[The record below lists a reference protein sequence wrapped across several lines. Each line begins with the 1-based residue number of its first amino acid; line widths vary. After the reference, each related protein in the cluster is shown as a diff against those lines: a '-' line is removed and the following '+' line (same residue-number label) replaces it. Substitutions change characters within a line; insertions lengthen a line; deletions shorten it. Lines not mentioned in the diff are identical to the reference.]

1 MPVTKG
7 GKISHSK
14 RHPACRRLALIQ
26 FKYMNSNKKRH
37 ITPGQ
42 CRAARGLL
50 NISQRELA
58 EAAEVSL
65 SAIQDIETEARQPKP
80 ATLKAIQE
88 AIETAGVELIPL
100 IWGRRRGSAEDRA
113 GSTDTAVRIAT
124 DSNADT

>member
-7 GKISHSK
+7 GKMPHSE
-14 RHPACRRLALIQ
+14 RHAACHKLALGQ
-26 FKYMNSNKKRH
+26 VKYMNSTKKRH

-65 SAIQDIETEARQPKP
+65 SAIQDFETETRQPRP

-100 IWGRRRGSAEDRA
+100 NGGGEGVRRKTGQPVPVTLPS
-113 GSTDTAVRIAT
+113 G
-124 DSNADT
+124 

>member
-1 MPVTKG
+1 MPVPKG
-7 GKISHSK
+7 GKMPHSE
-14 RHPACRRLALIQ
+14 RHAACHGLALSQ
-26 FKYMNSNKKRH
+26 VKYMNSTKKRH

-65 SAIQDIETEARQPKP
+65 SAIQDFETEARRPRP

-88 AIETAGVELIPL
+88 AIESAGVELIPL
-100 IWGRRRGSAEDRA
+100 NGGGEGVRRKMGQDPTIPLTS
-113 GSTDTAVRIAT
+113 
-124 DSNADT
+124 